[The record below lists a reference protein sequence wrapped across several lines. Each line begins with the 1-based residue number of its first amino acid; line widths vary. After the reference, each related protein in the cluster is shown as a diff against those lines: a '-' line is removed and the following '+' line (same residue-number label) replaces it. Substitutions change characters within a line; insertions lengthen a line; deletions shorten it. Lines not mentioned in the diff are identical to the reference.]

1 MTMTTLKTYGKWQ
14 LNKYSKLKYFKN
26 GRANMHVEITYCIEH
41 ASRFA
46 LSIEEHKRIESGTF
60 WIKTKKEAMAAW
72 KLLTKKHELNG
83 CALKAELFPK
93 AGA

>member
-1 MTMTTLKTYGKWQ
+1 METIQTYGEWQ

-41 ASRFA
+41 GSRFV
-46 LSIEEHKRIESGTF
+46 LQCDDVNRVETGMF
-60 WIKTKKEAMAAW
+60 WIPTKREAMVAW
-72 KLLTKKHELNG
+72 TALKRTNSLNG
-83 CALKAELFPK
+83 CTLRTELFPK